1 MKKIIWI
8 FGESATGKKT
18 FIENILNGKLNILE
32 DLELNDKRIDVVRR
46 TIDKNLSSFD
56 DISNE
61 KFRHQTIL
69 QEIKDF
75 IKNDNYNILLLKGQ
89 SNDMDERYG
98 NTLKMCALLF
108 PKIEKQIYLLEVKD
122 MD

>member
-46 TIDKNLSSFD
+46 TTDKNLSSFD

-75 IKNDNYNILLLKGQ
+75 IKNDNYNVLLLKGQ
-89 SNDMDERYG
+89 
-98 NTLKMCALLF
+98 
-108 PKIEKQIYLLEVKD
+108 
-122 MD
+122 

>member
-1 MKKIIWI
+1 M
-8 FGESATGKKT
+8 
-18 FIENILNGKLNILE
+18 
-32 DLELNDKRIDVVRR
+32 RR
-46 TIDKNLSSFD
+46 STDKNLSSFD

-75 IKNDNYNILLLKGQ
+75 IKNDNYNVLLLKGQ
-89 SNDMDERYG
+89 SNGMDERYG

-108 PKIEKQIYLLEVKD
+108 LKLKNKFTY
-122 MD
+122 